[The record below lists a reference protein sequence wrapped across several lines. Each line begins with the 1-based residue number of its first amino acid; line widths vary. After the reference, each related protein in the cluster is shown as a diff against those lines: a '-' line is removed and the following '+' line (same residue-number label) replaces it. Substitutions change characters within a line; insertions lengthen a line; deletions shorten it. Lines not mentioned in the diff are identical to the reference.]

1 MKDMTDVIPFQT
13 KEEQKEIFKVI
24 GEIKSTAED
33 LADLSRPVF
42 NGMRF
47 LSDSELSHR
56 LSVSKSTLA
65 NYRLKGLFGFYS
77 LEGKII
83 YAEHEIEAYLRQ
95 NYHPP
100 FK

>member
-1 MKDMTDVIPFQT
+1 MTDAIPFQT

-33 LADLSRPVF
+33 LANLSRPVF

-56 LSVSKSTLA
+56 LSVSKSTLS

-100 FK
+100 FR